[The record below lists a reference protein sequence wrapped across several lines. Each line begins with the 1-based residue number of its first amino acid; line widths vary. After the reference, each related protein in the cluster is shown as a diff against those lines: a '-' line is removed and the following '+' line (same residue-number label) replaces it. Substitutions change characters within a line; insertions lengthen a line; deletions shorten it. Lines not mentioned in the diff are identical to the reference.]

1 MTENLAAMA
10 VVADPRAMTTTIAVL
25 NQKGGSGKSTLV
37 QNLAACAHLRG
48 KRTLLRDGDVQ
59 RTSHEW
65 WAARAED
72 SRLRGLIVERA
83 DDVKFWTFSR
93 FKEVAQGYDVVF
105 CDTPASLGPVTN
117 ATAIVA
123 DVVLVPMK
131 PLPADVWAAVQTKLL
146 LDEADAQRALFGIP
160 PIRRAMVFNDVRSRT
175 RDVAL
180 CREKLEPL
188 GMGLLPIVVSQRVA
202 FHRAQGLGESVL
214 TAEDG
219 DVGARAEIEA
229 LFDAL
234 FSTATAQ
241 GVAA

>member
-1 MTENLAAMA
+1 
-10 VVADPRAMTTTIAVL
+10 MTTTIAVL
-25 NQKGGSGKSTLV
+25 NQKGGSGKSTLA

-65 WAARAED
+65 WAARPEN

-83 DDVKFWTFSR
+83 DDVKLWTFNR
-93 FKEVAQGYDVVF
+93 FREVAQGYDIVI

-146 LDEADAQRALFGIP
+146 LDEADSQRAQWGIP
-160 PIRRAMVFNDVRSRT
+160 PVRRLMVFNDVRART

-180 CREKLEPL
+180 CRKQLEPL
-188 GMGLLPIVVSQRVA
+188 GMGLLPMHISQRVA
-202 FHRAQGLGESVL
+202 FHRALGAGESVL
-214 TAEDG
+214 TAENDSE
-219 DVGARAEIEA
+219 ARAEIEA
-229 LFDAL
+229 LFNAL
-234 FSTATAQ
+234 ITTSAE